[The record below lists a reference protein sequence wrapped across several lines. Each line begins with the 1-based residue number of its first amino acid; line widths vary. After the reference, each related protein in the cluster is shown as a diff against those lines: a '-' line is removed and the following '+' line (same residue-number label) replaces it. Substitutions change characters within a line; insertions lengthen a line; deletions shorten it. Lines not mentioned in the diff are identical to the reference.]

1 MVTIYFKLADIK
13 LESFE
18 AYLLKFRKAVEGFR
32 KYLHFF
38 VKMQFQMPI
47 SRMFHIY
54 NKINNI
60 FLKFH
65 HYYFT

>member
-1 MVTIYFKLADIK
+1 
-13 LESFE
+13 
-18 AYLLKFRKAVEGFR
+18 
-32 KYLHFF
+32 
-38 VKMQFQMPI
+38 MPI

-65 HYYFT
+65 HSLLKMPKNLMNYFITKQTVFFVSFRDLGH

>member
-1 MVTIYFKLADIK
+1 MVTIYFKHADIK

-18 AYLLKFRKAVEGFR
+18 AYLLKFRKICRRVSKVFTF
-32 KYLHFF
+32 L

-54 NKINNI
+54 NKIKNI